1 MAASQ
6 MRFSEGV
13 FLHVGV
19 AGGIAEHLDQHVQY
33 GLLLTRPALEG
44 FVRTVCV
51 RMMACNEPVQSTFS
65 SRGWSR

>member
-19 AGGIAEHLDQHVQY
+19 ASGIAEHPDQRVQY
-33 GLLLTRPALEG
+33 GLLLTRPAFKGICQDCLRADDG
-44 FVRTVCV
+44 L
-51 RMMACNEPVQSTFS
+51 Q
-65 SRGWSR
+65 